1 MPWNKTKGKQL
12 SIQNL
17 SNKETRNKYKET
29 LKEKVIVLD
38 EVVNLQSM
46 WTQMMKAIVAAAENT
61 VGFKDRSYQ
70 MKSRRYSNN
79 RRNLN

>member
-12 SIQNL
+12 NIQNL
-17 SNKETRNKYKET
+17 LNKETRNKYKET

-70 MKSRRYSNN
+70 MKSRRCSNN
-79 RRNLN
+79 RINLN